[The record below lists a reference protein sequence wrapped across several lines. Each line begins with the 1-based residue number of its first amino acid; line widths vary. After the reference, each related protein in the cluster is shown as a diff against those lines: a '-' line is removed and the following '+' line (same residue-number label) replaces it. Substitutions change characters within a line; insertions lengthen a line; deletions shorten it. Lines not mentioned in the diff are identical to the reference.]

1 MHDMSNTRKEI
12 AARLGFA
19 AGNGAK
25 VSFDTYTDMV
35 NELRRFTADS
45 ANVQYDW
52 YTAANTWLGR
62 KRTSGNKEIAVEA
75 NRAYD
80 AVEREMR
87 PKWRQSRPGAKAEF
101 GFGPAP
107 LKGSPARK
115 AEIAQ
120 DKAAAA
126 VRKKALLTK
135 KNVTVLKRIE
145 SDYND
150 AMSGM
155 RELAALM
162 AKKLAYVKSRTVN
175 GDVDAEEYRS
185 VFDEAGTGIGQS
197 IEVLNDYNFSRSG
210 AKAEFGFGP
219 APLRGSPARKEEIAQ
234 DKAAAAARAAAR
246 AAALDEEKAT
256 IQRKLNIL
264 RPRYRELAAYVK
276 AATPRIYDLTR
287 KTYSTPDMKKREK
300 LKRLLD
306 KENAVYKQSEAV
318 FKETA
323 KEMIELEK
331 RARKLGMTL
340 SSRPGAK
347 ATMTRDQTEE
357 QKAGLKIM
365 SAADPAVGAKI
376 AKLIK
381 EGKPQDQAVA
391 IALDMKRRGEI

>member
-1 MHDMSNTRKEI
+1 MHGMSNTGKEI

-19 AGNGAK
+19 A
-25 VSFDTYTDMV
+25 M
-35 NELRRFTADS
+35 
-45 ANVQYDW
+45 
-52 YTAANTWLGR
+52 
-62 KRTSGNKEIAVEA
+62 
-75 NRAYD
+75 
-80 AVEREMR
+80 
-87 PKWRQSRPGAKAEF
+87 
-101 GFGPAP
+101 GPAP

-135 KNVTVLKRIE
+135 KNVAVLKRIE

-155 RELAALM
+155 RELAAAL

-185 VFDEAGTGIGQS
+185 IFDEAATGIGES
-197 IEVLNDYNFSRSG
+197 IEVLNEYNFARAG

-234 DKAAAAARAAAR
+234 EKAAAAARAAAR

-256 IQRKLNIL
+256 IQRKLNTL
-264 RPRYRELAAYVK
+264 LPRYRELADYVI
-276 AATPRIYDLTR
+276 AASPRIYKLNTE
-287 KTYSTPDMKKREK
+287 TYRTPDMKKKAK
-300 LKRLLD
+300 LLRLLD
-306 KENAVYKQSEAV
+306 KERAVYRESQIAVKQTSTE
-318 FKETA
+318 
-323 KEMIELEK
+323 ILELQK

-347 ATMTRDQTEE
+347 TRMTRDQTEE

-376 AKLIK
+376 ATLIK

-391 IALDMKRRGEI
+391 IALDMKRRGEL

>member
-1 MHDMSNTRKEI
+1 MHDMSNTGKEI

-19 AGNGAK
+19 A
-25 VSFDTYTDMV
+25 M
-35 NELRRFTADS
+35 
-45 ANVQYDW
+45 
-52 YTAANTWLGR
+52 
-62 KRTSGNKEIAVEA
+62 
-75 NRAYD
+75 
-80 AVEREMR
+80 
-87 PKWRQSRPGAKAEF
+87 
-101 GFGPAP
+101 GPAP

-135 KNVTVLKRIE
+135 KNVAVLKRIE

-155 RELAALM
+155 KELTALM
-162 AKKLAYVKSRTVN
+162 AKKLAELRSLTVN
-175 GDVDAEEYRS
+175 GDNDAEEYS
-185 VFDEAGTGIGQS
+185 SIFDDAAFGVNSS
-197 IEVLNDYNFSRSG
+197 IRELKDYRFSRSG

-234 DKAAAAARAAAR
+234 EKAAAAAR

-256 IQRKLNIL
+256 IQRKLNTL
-264 RPRYRELAAYVK
+264 LPRYRELGAYIK
-276 AATPRIYDLTR
+276 AATPRIYDLTS
-287 KTYSTPDMKKREK
+287 KTYTTPDMKKREK

-306 KENAVYKQSEAV
+306 KENAIYRKSEIAL
-318 FKETA
+318 KETST
-323 KEMIELEK
+323 EIWGLQK

-347 ATMTRDQTEE
+347 TRMTRDQTEE

-391 IALDMKRRGEI
+391 IALDMKRRGEL

>member
-1 MHDMSNTRKEI
+1 MEIATMHGMSNTGKEI

-19 AGNGAK
+19 A
-25 VSFDTYTDMV
+25 M
-35 NELRRFTADS
+35 
-45 ANVQYDW
+45 
-52 YTAANTWLGR
+52 
-62 KRTSGNKEIAVEA
+62 
-75 NRAYD
+75 
-80 AVEREMR
+80 
-87 PKWRQSRPGAKAEF
+87 
-101 GFGPAP
+101 GPAP

-135 KNVTVLKRIE
+135 KNVAVLKRIE

-155 RELAALM
+155 KELTALM
-162 AKKLAYVKSRTVN
+162 AKKLAELKSRTVN
-175 GDVDAEEYRS
+175 GDVDAEEYS
-185 VFDEAGTGIGQS
+185 SIFDDAAYGVNS
-197 IEVLNDYNFSRSG
+197 SFEVLKDYRFSRPG

-234 DKAAAAARAAAR
+234 EKAAAAARAAAR
-246 AAALDEEKAT
+246 AAALDEEKTT
-256 IQRKLNIL
+256 IQRKWNIL
-264 RPRYRELAAYVK
+264 KLRYDKLRDYFK
-276 AATPRIYDLTR
+276 DATSRIYDLTS
-287 KTYSTPDMKKREK
+287 KTYRTPDMKKREK

-306 KENAVYKQSEAV
+306 KENAIYRESTAAL
-318 FKETA
+318 KETA
-323 KEMIELEK
+323 REMSVLGK
-331 RARKLGMTL
+331 RASKLGMNLMSGFPMT

-347 ATMTRDQTEE
+347 TRMTREQTEE

-376 AKLIK
+376 ATLIK

-391 IALDMKRRGEI
+391 IALDMKRRGEL